1 MNTTKR
7 AIVTEEHKAEA
18 QALRAIWERAKP
30 SSQKEFG
37 IEFGIGG
44 QGAVSNFLAGTS
56 ALSLKAAAGF
66 AQGLGCSIEDF
77 SPRLAAT
84 AAQIADSMAESP
96 MTARSLS
103 PSPAPGMPVVHVPIL
118 ANSASMGHGADQ
130 QHDDVIIGVLPLSE
144 TWMRR
149 TLQPTNVKHVRFIH
163 AYGDSMSPTF
173 EDGDIVLV
181 DTGMRDAKSI
191 DGIYVIEAN
200 ERLYIKRIRQRIDGE
215 VEVSSDNPTVKTV
228 DILNGDHPAMILG
241 KVIYRW
247 LGKKL

>member
-1 MNTTKR
+1 MLR
-7 AIVTEEHKAEA
+7 GERPVTEKTVH
-18 QALRAIWERAKP
+18 AIHSMQGYTHWFDANATKG
-30 SSQKEFG
+30 SKV
-37 IEFGIGG
+37 
-44 QGAVSNFLAGTS
+44 GAVAG
-56 ALSLKAAAGF
+56 
-66 AQGLGCSIEDF
+66 
-77 SPRLAAT
+77 
-84 AAQIADSMAESP
+84 
-96 MTARSLS
+96 LS
-103 PSPAPGMPVVHVPIL
+103 PSPSPGAPVVNVPIL
-118 ANSASMGHGADQ
+118 ANAASMGTGTE
-130 QHDDVIIGVLPLSE
+130 QHHEDVIIGVLPLSE

-149 TLQPTNVKHVRFIH
+149 TLQPTSVKHVRFIH

-181 DTGMRDAKSI
+181 DTGMLDARAI

-200 ERLYIKRIRQRIDGE
+200 ERLYIKRVRQRIDGE